1 MTVPI
6 ISVVMP
12 VYNAEKYI
20 VEAVDS
26 ILNQTYSDF
35 EFIIIDDCST
45 DASYEILQSYAAKDN
60 RIRLFKNDVNKKLP
74 KTLNFGISQAKG
86 KYIARMDADDIS
98 LPERF
103 AKQIKFMESH
113 PEIGVCGTWLVEFSK
128 TGEKPV
134 TPNITH
140 EDIIVTMYFSNNC
153 IAHPTVMMKSSIFQQ
168 QNILYNENHMGI
180 AEDYA
185 LWNECLNND
194 VRFHNLPIILLRY
207 RIHDNQTTSSN
218 FTKIQSH
225 AQQIIISNLRKY
237 FHSAISENNLLIFAN
252 SKKISKL
259 KLSIYTN
266 IRYIIVCLML
276 KKHNV
281 KRNLFNPQYFNA
293 MLYSDSIVNSIEIR
307 LKGLLLGIKKLHSGK
322 NYGS

>member
-1 MTVPI
+1 MTAPM

-20 VEAVDS
+20 AEAVDS

-45 DASYEILQSYAAKDN
+45 DASYKILQSYVSKDN

-74 KTLNFGISQAKG
+74 KTLNFGISQANG

-103 AKQIKFMESH
+103 AKQVEFMESH
-113 PEIGVCGTWLVEFSK
+113 PEIGICGTWLVEFSK
-128 TGEKPV
+128 TEGKSV

-153 IAHPTVMMKSSIFQQ
+153 IAHPTVMMKANIFQK

-185 LWNECLNND
+185 LWNECLNNNI
-194 VRFHNLPIILLRY
+194 RFHNLPIILLRY
-207 RIHDNQTTSSN
+207 RIHDNQTTLSN

-225 AQQIIISNLRKY
+225 TQQIIISNLRKY
-237 FHSAISENNLLIFAN
+237 FHPAISTNNLLIFAN
-252 SKKISKL
+252 SKKTSKL

-281 KRNLFNPQYFNA
+281 KYNLFNPRYFNA
-293 MLYSDSIVNSIEIR
+293 MLKSDSIINSIEIR
-307 LKGLLLGIKKLHSGK
+307 FKSLFLKIKKLSGGK
-322 NYGS
+322 NSS